1 MYCKTYETQN
11 GTVLA
16 ACDEEIIGKNLVEG
30 QYDVTIETTFY
41 KGEIV
46 KEEELAQMLSGA
58 ASINLF
64 GKKTVS
70 VALKQG
76 FLTEKDIIRIAGV
89 EHAVIT
95 VEDHWSEGGLGDAVL
110 NLFNTEPKVNVHKL
124 AVTKMPK
131 SGKPEEL
138 LAYEQID
145 AGAIVAK
152 VKEILED
159 R

>member
-89 EHAVIT
+89 EHAVI
-95 VEDHWSEGGLGDAVL
+95 
-110 NLFNTEPKVNVHKL
+110 F
-124 AVTKMPK
+124 KM
-131 SGKPEEL
+131 
-138 LAYEQID
+138 
-145 AGAIVAK
+145 
-152 VKEILED
+152 
-159 R
+159 

>member
-1 MYCKTYETQN
+1 VYCKTYETQN

-89 EHAVIT
+89 EHAVI
-95 VEDHWSEGGLGDAVL
+95 
-110 NLFNTEPKVNVHKL
+110 F
-124 AVTKMPK
+124 KM
-131 SGKPEEL
+131 
-138 LAYEQID
+138 
-145 AGAIVAK
+145 
-152 VKEILED
+152 
-159 R
+159 